1 MTFVDWW
8 NSQLGAEEE
17 QSVVNAIRN
26 RHISQGEL
34 TEQLERQFAS
44 ELGVP
49 YAIATTSGSVAL
61 YLSLWALGIGPGDE
75 VIVPNRTF
83 IATAH
88 AALLLG
94 AKVVLVDVTP
104 GLPMMDMDALEHAIS
119 PRTKAIMP
127 VHLCGRATDMDAIN
141 RLAKA
146 KGIAVVEDACQA
158 LFSVGPSGFLG
169 TLSDAGCFS
178 LGMAKLM
185 ATGQGGLIVTHRE
198 DVYERM
204 KLLRT
209 HGLST
214 VFDATA
220 YLLPG
225 FNFKF
230 TDIQAAIGLVQ
241 LSRKEEKLA
250 HVKTVYERYRSGI
263 EGNRLVKLIPV
274 KVEQGELPLYTE
286 ALCPHRTELLS
297 ALQKEGITAR
307 PFLPDLHLSPY
318 LESSGHFPNSKIF
331 HEQGMYLPS
340 GPSQALEKVDR
351 VIERLWKLANEIGN
365 C

>member
-1 MTFVDWW
+1 MPNVDWW

-17 QSVVNAIRN
+17 QSVVSAIRT

-34 TEQLERQFAS
+34 TEELERQFAA
-44 ELGVP
+44 ELRVP
-49 YAIATTSGSVAL
+49 YVIATTSGSVAL
-61 YLSLWALGIGPGDE
+61 FLSLWALGVGPGDE

-88 AALLLG
+88 AAVLLG

-104 GLPMMDMDALEHAIS
+104 GLPIMDTDALERAIT

-127 VHLCGRATDMDAIN
+127 VHLCGRAVDMDAID
-141 RLAKA
+141 RLARA

-158 LFSVGPSGFLG
+158 LFSMGPGRFLG

-185 ATGQGGLIVTHRE
+185 ATGQGGLVVTHRA
-198 DVYERM
+198 DIYERI

-209 HGLST
+209 HGLAT

-220 YLLPG
+220 YVQPG

-250 HVKTVYERYRSGI
+250 HVQAVYERYRSGL
-263 EGNRLVKLIPV
+263 EGNELVQLIPV
-274 KVEQGELPLYTE
+274 MVEKGELPLYVE
-286 ALCPHRTELLS
+286 ALCADRAALLS
-297 ALQKEGITAR
+297 ALQTEGITAR
-307 PFLPDLHLSPY
+307 PFLPDLHTSPY
-318 LESSGHFPNSKIF
+318 LESSNYFPNSKIF

-340 GPSQALEKVDR
+340 GPSQAMENVDR
-351 VIERLWKLANEIGN
+351 VIETLWKLANKIGS